1 MYAAT
6 VNGGIWKTTNA
17 TSASPTWTPL
27 TDQAFPSS
35 LSINS
40 IAISPVDNNTIY
52 AGTGSTSSDGF
63 DGNPGFGVAK
73 STDGGATWTLLGG
86 ATFAGMRLPDII
98 PTSLGSPSGSVVM
111 TANFYEG
118 GGVYR
123 STDGGSSFT
132 RISGAAGSGLPSAGV
147 SSLVADPGNANRFY
161 AAVSH
166 ASSATAHG
174 IYKSTDG
181 GQTWALVA
189 HLPGTADNNSFRTLL
204 AVHNSANGNVVWAM
218 VIDSTTGSASGIF
231 SSNNQGGAWVSLGV
245 PSPILFPGG
254 QGTLHGAISAD
265 PSNPNLVYVAGDRQD
280 SPFPNANGCNNFSGN
295 VYLGNSSTLSF
306 TNLVCNGANGTSP
319 HADSRWMAFDSNG
332 NLLNADDGGLF
343 RLSTPTSSTR
353 AWSYVGGVSGSTMR
367 PTEFDSISYDPL
379 NNVFFGGA
387 QDVGSSYQ
395 LAPGSFLWN
404 TLEQGDG
411 GYTDIDADQ
420 TAHPNTS
427 LRYFCL
433 HFHVRLLP
441 GELQQHERPA
451 LVYRTR
457 PKCHLGT
464 LCGDDA
470 NHSMRQKPPVFQSI
484 RVGQSYEDKNAD
496 RVRRHL

>member
-1 MYAAT
+1 LLSLSSVFRLLRLLAGAGGPIVASGLFGWVIFGLSLGLMHIQNPDFDGRTLVKKCCGVKSFVLALILAPASLLAQPFTFAEQGPGPIANGQDEGITTAGVPNPVAGAVNAFAFQPGSSDIMYAAT

-17 TSASPTWTPL
+17 TSVSPTWTPL

-73 STDGGATWTLLGG
+73 STDGGVTWTLLGG
-86 ATFAGMRLPDII
+86 ATFAGMQLADII
-98 PTSLGSPSGSVVM
+98 PASLGSPSGSVVM

-123 STDGGSSFT
+123 STNGGSSFT

-147 SSLVADPGNANRFY
+147 SSLVADPGNADRFY
-161 AAVSH
+161 AAVPH
-166 ASSATAHG
+166 ISSATAHG

-189 HLPGTADNNSFRTLL
+189 PLPGTADNNSFRTLL
-204 AVHNSANGNVVWAM
+204 AVHNSANGNVLWAM

-265 PSNPNLVYVAGDRQD
+265 PSNPNRLRTA
-280 SPFPNANGCNNFSGN
+280 
-295 VYLGNSSTLSF
+295 LSIARIA
-306 TNLVCNGANGTSP
+306 LPVP
-319 HADSRWMAFDSNG
+319 
-332 NLLNADDGGLF
+332 
-343 RLSTPTSSTR
+343 
-353 AWSYVGGVSGSTMR
+353 
-367 PTEFDSISYDPL
+367 
-379 NNVFFGGA
+379 
-387 QDVGSSYQ
+387 
-395 LAPGSFLWN
+395 
-404 TLEQGDG
+404 
-411 GYTDIDADQ
+411 
-420 TAHPNTS
+420 TAH
-427 LRYFCL
+427 
-433 HFHVRLLP
+433 
-441 GELQQHERPA
+441 G
-451 LVYRTR
+451 
-457 PKCHLGT
+457 
-464 LCGDDA
+464 GD
-470 NHSMRQKPPVFQSI
+470 
-484 RVGQSYEDKNAD
+484 
-496 RVRRHL
+496 